1 VLPGIVSN
9 DPNATGTITI
19 GSIEHAANT
28 VGLIGLVGVVYAGL
42 GWLSGMRTA
51 LEVVFEMPRS
61 EYPNFV
67 IGKLRDL
74 VTLVVIGFT
83 LVLSVGVTGAVVFY
97 YEKLVDWFGMGTQLT
112 WRVGLLGVAVGVAAN
127 VLLFYAIFR
136 LLARPVTPRRALW
149 QGALLGALGF
159 EALKLASSY
168 LLETTQRQPAFQAFG
183 IALVL
188 LVWINYFSRVVMY
201 AAAWAHTSRPA
212 RAARDAVRT
221 PTPPDTPALR
231 ARVAVPG
238 IGDPTATTI
247 TTATR
252 GAAPAAPG
260 PGLVFAAGAATALG
274 LVALVRRRRR

>member
-9 DPNATGTITI
+9 DPKATGTITI

-51 LEVVFEMPRS
+51 LEVVFEMSRS
-61 EYPNFV
+61 EYPDFF

-74 VTLVVIGFT
+74 VTLVVIGIT
-83 LVLSVGVTGAVVFY
+83 LVLSVGVTGAVVGY
-97 YEKLVDWFGMGTQLT
+97 SDKLVDWFGMGPQLT
-112 WRVGLLGVAVGVAAN
+112 WLVGLLGVAVGVAAN

-188 LVWINYFSRVVMY
+188 LVWINYLSRVVMY